1 MSAANLTNVQE
12 VARCE
17 FLKLRTE
24 LELSQSEFAQC
35 FSLTRAAVNNYE
47 RAMAPWPERFTSEY
61 IALILERRIENK
73 HRGFVIVL
81 QLFRNGA
88 LGQ

>member
-1 MSAANLTNVQE
+1 
-12 VARCE
+12 
-17 FLKLRTE
+17 
-24 LELSQSEFAQC
+24 
-35 FSLTRAAVNNYE
+35 
-47 RAMAPWPERFTSEY
+47 MAPWPERFTSEY